1 MQAFGQYPSILA
13 DILEANT
20 DTDMADTDT
29 DMADTNIQYE
39 LDLNFRYKSTPTVA
53 RHPVSS
59 IIKNQ
64 LV

>member
-39 LDLNFRYKSTPTVA
+39 LDLNFRYKS
-53 RHPVSS
+53 
-59 IIKNQ
+59 IKYY
-64 LV
+64 